1 MELNSQNYE
10 KYIYSKQNRFHSMVS
25 LAQISVSK
33 KHKQH
38 YRETQAEVIKYYS
51 FERLARL

>member
-51 FERLARL
+51 FERASFS